1 MAEPTEPA
9 KTEGASG
16 DAKGGA
22 KKGKGLILI
31 VLIAG
36 VVALFGVAGF
46 FLGSRLRPGPAQAQ
60 AKPVEEMSAETG
72 GGKAEEK
79 GAEKS
84 GGHGGGEKEKGV
96 GNESD
101 YYEFEPFTVTLDT
114 PRRDRFLVVTVILAI
129 RPEEAKNVTKL
140 LEKKKREV
148 RSHLTL
154 YLNSRSLDDV
164 TGTKN
169 LNRVLRE
176 MQDLINEYLWPDG
189 KPMVTQVLLKNLAIQ

>member
-1 MAEPTEPA
+1 MAETTEPA
-9 KTEGASG
+9 KTEGASAEAPG
-16 DAKGGA
+16 AA
-22 KKGKGLILI
+22 KKGKGLVL
-31 VLIAG
+31 VLLIAG
-36 VVALFGVAGF
+36 VVAGFGAAGF
-46 FLGSRLRPGPAQAQ
+46 LLGSRLRSGPAQAQ
-60 AKPVEEMSAETG
+60 AKT
-72 GGKAEEK
+72 AEEEPA
-79 GAEKS
+79 GHGEEKAD
-84 GGHGGGEKEKGV
+84 GHGGGGGHGKDPAA
-96 GNESD
+96 GNESE

-148 RSHLTL
+148 RSQLTL
-154 YLNSRSLDDV
+154 YLNSRTLDDV

-176 MQDLINEYLWPDG
+176 MQDLVNEYLWPDG

>member
-16 DAKGGA
+16 DAKA
-22 KKGKGLILI
+22 PKKGLILI
-31 VLIAG
+31 LLIVG
-36 VVALFGVAGF
+36 VMAVFGVAGF

-60 AKPVEEMSAETG
+60 AKPVEDAPAEHG
-72 GGKAEEK
+72 GGEKAE
-79 GAEKS
+79 EKS
-84 GGHGGGEKEKGV
+84 GGHGGGEKGKEKGV

-148 RSHLTL
+148 RSELTL

-176 MQDLINEYLWPDG
+176 MQDLVNEYLWPDG